1 MEMIDRAGAPAAEPA
16 PFADGIYFGLDEA
29 AYHRD
34 LALGSSDLKRLA
46 AEPADY
52 WYSSPLNPD
61 LPAEETTPSQLIGK
75 AVHKLVL
82 EGEQAFAAAFERE
95 ATGDDVL
102 RTDEDMGSFLKKECG
117 VEKLPRSKA
126 DKATLIRELFPELD
140 KRPPIL
146 ADIEAAAERD
156 GRLILKGDDFD
167 RIRQA
172 AGQVLANPYLS
183 ASFTGG
189 APEVSIFWTEIV
201 EGEAVRR
208 KARFDY
214 LKPRAVVDLKSV
226 RPMDSA
232 PFPDICR
239 KAIAN
244 WGYHTQAAAY
254 LQARA
259 QVPAL
264 VAAGAVHG
272 DHDPSWLAQVAA
284 SPEHAFVFVFWS
296 SAGAPL
302 TWGTIL
308 SPGNPVA
315 EYGAG
320 KVEAALYAYATAR
333 RRHGLRAPWIDPQP
347 IQELELDSMPGWF
360 GRV

>member
-1 MEMIDRAGAPAAEPA
+1 MEMIDHAGTAAAEPA
-16 PFADGIYFGLDEA
+16 PFSDGIYFGLDEG

-82 EGEQAFAAAFERE
+82 EGEQAFAARFIRRPDDLKRLDAKARAEI
-95 ATGDDVL
+95 TPNGQDVL
-102 RTDEDMGSFLKKECG
+102 PGE
-117 VEKLPRSKA
+117 
-126 DKATLIRELFPELD
+126 
-140 KRPPIL
+140 
-146 ADIEAAAERD
+146 
-156 GRLILKGDDFD
+156 DFD
-167 RIRQA
+167 RIRVA

-189 APEVSIFWTEIV
+189 SPEVSIFWTEIV

-226 RPMDSA
+226 RPMDTA
-232 PFPDICR
+232 AFPDTCR

-264 VAAGAVHG
+264 IAAGAVHG
-272 DHDPSWLAQVAA
+272 DHDPAWLARVAEA
-284 SPEHAFVFVFWS
+284 TAYAFVFVFWS
-296 SAGAPL
+296 SSGAPL

-308 SPGNPVA
+308 SPGNDLVA
-315 EYGAG
+315 HGEGRVAS
-320 KVEAALYAYATAR
+320 ALYAYATAR
-333 RRHGLRAPWIDPQP
+333 RRFGLRAPWIEPQP
-347 IQELELDSMPGWF
+347 LREIELADMPGWF
-360 GRV
+360 QRGAL

>member
-1 MEMIDRAGAPAAEPA
+1 MEMIDHAGTTAAEPA
-16 PFADGIYFGLDEA
+16 PFADGIYFGLDET

-61 LPAEETTPSQLIGK
+61 LPIEETTPSQLIGK

-82 EGEQAFAAAFERE
+82 EGEQAFAARFIRRPDELKRLDAKARAEI
-95 ATGDDVL
+95 APNGQDVL
-102 RTDEDMGSFLKKECG
+102 PGE
-117 VEKLPRSKA
+117 
-126 DKATLIRELFPELD
+126 
-140 KRPPIL
+140 
-146 ADIEAAAERD
+146 
-156 GRLILKGDDFD
+156 DFD
-167 RIRQA
+167 RIRIA

-189 APEVSIFWTEIV
+189 SPEVSIFWTDTV
-201 EGEAVRR
+201 EGEPVRR

-226 RPMDSA
+226 RPMDTA
-232 PFPDICR
+232 AFPDTCR

-272 DHDPSWLAQVAA
+272 DHDPAWLARVAEA
-284 SPEHAFVFVFWS
+284 TAYAFVFVFWS
-296 SAGAPL
+296 SSGAPL

-308 SPGNPVA
+308 SPGNDLVT
-315 EYGAG
+315 YGEG
-320 KVEAALYAYATAR
+320 KVAAALYAYATAR
-333 RRHGLRAPWIDPQP
+333 RRFGLRAPWIEPQP
-347 IQELELDSMPGWF
+347 LREIELADMPGWF
-360 GRV
+360 QRGAL

>member
-1 MEMIDRAGAPAAEPA
+1 MEMIDHAGTAAAEPV
-16 PFADGIYFGLDEA
+16 PFADGIYFGLDEG

-61 LPAEETTPSQLIGK
+61 LPPEETTPSQLIGK

-82 EGEQAFAAAFERE
+82 EGEQAFAARFIRRPDDLARLD
-95 ATGDDVL
+95 AKARARIAPNGQDVL
-102 RTDEDMGSFLKKECG
+102 
-117 VEKLPRSKA
+117 P
-126 DKATLIRELFPELD
+126 
-140 KRPPIL
+140 
-146 ADIEAAAERD
+146 
-156 GRLILKGDDFD
+156 GDDFD
-167 RIRQA
+167 RIRIA

-189 APEVSIFWTEIV
+189 SPEVSIFWTETV
-201 EGEAVRR
+201 EGEPVRR

-226 RPMDSA
+226 RPMDTA
-232 PFPDICR
+232 PFPDTCR

-264 VAAGAVHG
+264 VAAGAVQG
-272 DHDPSWLAQVAA
+272 DHDPAWLARVAEA
-284 SPEHAFVFVFWS
+284 PAHAFVFVFWS
-296 SAGAPL
+296 SSGAPL

-308 SPGNPVA
+308 SPGNDLVT
-315 EYGAG
+315 YGEG
-320 KVEAALYAYATAR
+320 KVAAALYAYATAR
-333 RRHGLRAPWIDPQP
+333 RRFGLRSPWIEPQP
-347 IQELELDSMPGWF
+347 LREIELADMPGWF
-360 GRV
+360 QRGAL

>member
-1 MEMIDRAGAPAAEPA
+1 MEMIDSAGIAPAEPA

-61 LPAEETTPSQLIGK
+61 LPAEETTPSQMIGK

-82 EGEQAFAAAFERE
+82 EGEQAFAACFIRRP
-95 ATGDDVL
+95 DD
-102 RTDEDMGSFLKKECG
+102 LKRLDAKARAELAPNG
-117 VEKLPRSKA
+117 QDILPG
-126 DKATLIRELFPELD
+126 E
-140 KRPPIL
+140 
-146 ADIEAAAERD
+146 
-156 GRLILKGDDFD
+156 DFD
-167 RIRQA
+167 RIRIA

-189 APEVSIFWTEIV
+189 SSEVSIFWTEAV
-201 EGEAVRR
+201 DGEPVRR

-226 RPMDSA
+226 RPMDTA
-232 PFPDICR
+232 AFPDTCR

-272 DHDPSWLAQVAA
+272 DHDPEWLARVAESSA
-284 SPEHAFVFVFWS
+284 YAFVFVFWS
-296 SAGAPL
+296 SSGAPL

-308 SPGNPVA
+308 SPGNDLVT
-315 EYGAG
+315 YGEG
-320 KVEAALYAYATAR
+320 KVAAALYAYATAR
-333 RRHGLRAPWIDPQP
+333 RRFGLRAPWIEPQP
-347 IQELELDSMPGWF
+347 LREIELADMPGWF
-360 GRV
+360 QRGAL

>member
-1 MEMIDRAGAPAAEPA
+1 MEMIDHAGTAAAEPT
-16 PFADGIYFGLDEA
+16 PFADGIYFGLDET

-82 EGEQAFAAAFERE
+82 EGEQAFAARFIRRPEDLARLD
-95 ATGDDVL
+95 AKARARIAPNGQDVL
-102 RTDEDMGSFLKKECG
+102 
-117 VEKLPRSKA
+117 P
-126 DKATLIRELFPELD
+126 
-140 KRPPIL
+140 
-146 ADIEAAAERD
+146 
-156 GRLILKGDDFD
+156 GDDFD
-167 RIRQA
+167 RIRIA

-189 APEVSIFWTEIV
+189 SPEVSIFWTETV
-201 EGEAVRR
+201 EGEPVRR

-226 RPMDSA
+226 RPMDTA
-232 PFPDICR
+232 PFPDTCR

-272 DHDPSWLAQVAA
+272 DHDPAWLARVAESA
-284 SPEHAFVFVFWS
+284 AYAFVFIFWS
-296 SAGAPL
+296 SSGAPL

-308 SPGNPVA
+308 SPGNDLVT
-315 EYGAG
+315 YGEG
-320 KVEAALYAYATAR
+320 KVAAALYAYATAR
-333 RRHGLRAPWIDPQP
+333 RRFGLRAPWIEPQP
-347 IQELELDSMPGWF
+347 LREIELADMPGWF
-360 GRV
+360 QRGAL

>member
-1 MEMIDRAGAPAAEPA
+1 MEMIDHAGTAAAEPA
-16 PFADGIYFGLDEA
+16 PFSDGIYFGLDEG

-82 EGEQAFAAAFERE
+82 EGEQAFAARFIRRPDDLKRLDAKARAEI
-95 ATGDDVL
+95 TPNGQDVL
-102 RTDEDMGSFLKKECG
+102 PGE
-117 VEKLPRSKA
+117 
-126 DKATLIRELFPELD
+126 
-140 KRPPIL
+140 
-146 ADIEAAAERD
+146 
-156 GRLILKGDDFD
+156 DFD
-167 RIRQA
+167 RIRVA

-189 APEVSIFWTEIV
+189 SPEVSIFWTEIV

-226 RPMDSA
+226 RPMDTA
-232 PFPDICR
+232 AFPDTCR

-264 VAAGAVHG
+264 IAAGAVHG
-272 DHDPSWLAQVAA
+272 DHDPAWLARVAEA
-284 SPEHAFVFVFWS
+284 TAYAFVFVFWS
-296 SAGAPL
+296 SSGAPL

-308 SPGNPVA
+308 SPGNDLVA
-315 EYGAG
+315 HGEGRVAS
-320 KVEAALYAYATAR
+320 ALYAYATAR
-333 RRHGLRAPWIDPQP
+333 RRFGLRAPWIEPQP
-347 IQELELDSMPGWF
+347 LREIELADKI
-360 GRV
+360 GRAHV

>member
-1 MEMIDRAGAPAAEPA
+1 MEMIDHAGTAAAEPV
-16 PFADGIYFGLDEA
+16 PFADGIYFGLDEG

-82 EGEQAFAAAFERE
+82 EGEQAFAARFIRRPDDLKRLDAKARAEI
-95 ATGDDVL
+95 APNGQDVL
-102 RTDEDMGSFLKKECG
+102 
-117 VEKLPRSKA
+117 P
-126 DKATLIRELFPELD
+126 
-140 KRPPIL
+140 
-146 ADIEAAAERD
+146 
-156 GRLILKGDDFD
+156 GDDFD
-167 RIRQA
+167 RIRIA

-189 APEVSIFWTEIV
+189 SPEVSIFWTEIV
-201 EGEAVRR
+201 EGEPVRR

-226 RPMDSA
+226 RPMDTA
-232 PFPDICR
+232 PFPDTCR

-272 DHDPSWLAQVAA
+272 DHDPAWLGRVAE
-284 SPEHAFVFVFWS
+284 SPAHAFVFVFWS
-296 SAGAPL
+296 SSGAPL

-308 SPGNPVA
+308 SPGNDLVT
-315 EYGAG
+315 YGEG
-320 KVEAALYAYATAR
+320 KVSAALYAYATAR
-333 RRHGLRAPWIDPQP
+333 RRFGLRSPWIEPQP
-347 IQELELDSMPGWF
+347 LREIELADMPGWF
-360 GRV
+360 QRGAL